1 MKHVKFIFITM
12 IVLSISN
19 ILLGQTEK
27 TPKETFIV
35 TSRAGSFEAEEAI
48 SAVSDADM
56 DMYRLRSLHRKLVF
70 DNGVVIELFSA
81 IEIKSLG
88 FDINIENY
96 SENLPEGYQEPIY
109 SIAPNG
115 NLMQFHKSLPT
126 K

>member
-1 MKHVKFIFITM
+1 M
-12 IVLSISN
+12 L
-19 ILLGQTEK
+19 ILNVNL
-27 TPKETFIV
+27 FY
-35 TSRAGSFEAEEAI
+35 AE
-48 SAVSDADM
+48 
-56 DMYRLRSLHRKLVF
+56 LL
-70 DNGVVIELFSA
+70 VVIELLSA